1 MRHIILWMCLALFFS
16 VGGSAQAQT
25 NNRVHVVQSG
35 ETLYR
40 IGKQYGVTV
49 ADLYRLNP
57 SARQGIRVGERLVL
71 PAGAGSGVSSDQEF
85 YAVKKGDTLYSI
97 ARRAGTT
104 VKELM
109 ALNSFLKSPDDIA
122 AGMIIKLPG
131 YSSGVSSSPEAK
143 RVEPAAAD
151 SLNGIRLETV
161 SGGATVY
168 SLVKVLPGARRTSTG
183 TILRCWIGD

>member
-71 PAGAGSGVSSDQEF
+71 PAGAGSGTSSDQEF

-104 VKELM
+104 VKEL
-109 ALNSFLKSPDDIA
+109 
-122 AGMIIKLPG
+122 
-131 YSSGVSSSPEAK
+131 
-143 RVEPAAAD
+143 
-151 SLNGIRLETV
+151 SLIH
-161 SGGATVY
+161 
-168 SLVKVLPGARRTSTG
+168 
-183 TILRCWIGD
+183 I